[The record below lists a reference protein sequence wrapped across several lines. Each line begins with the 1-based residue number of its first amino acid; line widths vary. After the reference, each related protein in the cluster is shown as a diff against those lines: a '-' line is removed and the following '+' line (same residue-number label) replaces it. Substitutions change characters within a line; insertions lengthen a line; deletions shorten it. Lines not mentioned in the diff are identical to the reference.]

1 MSVEISQ
8 AFATSSET
16 ISDFFQRPGVGYY
29 IPLYQRPYS
38 WDTENIE
45 QLIADISSGVE
56 ALIADENN
64 IRFLGTVILV
74 KESNAIVNINPQDRK
89 ALPTRIDNVI
99 DGQQR
104 ISTIALLACLLY
116 QRLYEISG
124 RLPKDSKYDGLREA
138 VDDYLATLIELFS
151 FDLRRGIPSRK
162 PIIIRGAVDGW
173 TFDGDDNNYPSEVS
187 YFLAS
192 FIRAVTNKSAF
203 PQIPKSSL
211 VGKNLTKMNSLLN
224 NVDKAYDSNSNNENF
239 PLAWDIIK
247 GMKQVELWSYER
259 DELVEIVN
267 NRSNPLSV
275 NDKRVCSL
283 VQLFAF
289 CHYLLQRCCFTL
301 NEPVSEDWAF
311 DMFQSLNATGTP
323 LTALETFKPL
333 VVNIVNSPG
342 RNSDDKFKN
351 SKSEFKG
358 SKSEKY
364 FTIVESLLA
373 PLSSASSKNKLTNDY
388 LTLFALTYDAT
399 KLSTHFSAQRRWLT
413 ETYNKSECL
422 EDKEEFI
429 QRMANVATYWEKVR
443 KFDPKKQLPIP
454 GTEEALATERKE
466 AELCVLY
473 LQSAGHKMANTIL
486 SRFYSLVIRE
496 RSGAHNDFVFAC
508 KAVAA
513 FFTLWRS
520 ALPNAGLDEVYRK
533 LLREKMSW
541 KQGDSQ
547 LTVQK
552 LKKSFREILND
563 KDIGTK
569 EEWKKKATQYLRYN
583 EAKAVCKFAL
593 FITSH
598 YTIEDRDNP
607 GLMKIGRL
615 GSSTSYLEPT
625 KWIDED
631 FKSIEHVAP
640 QKKKPLP
647 DAEWDRTLYENDDYQ
662 QIGNLLLLPTEINSS
677 ASNKGWLEKWIYYR
691 HLAETDPDNLAALK
705 KEAEDNGVNL
715 RDETIDLLKKTQHKH
730 HIIPIVQLGATGQW
744 NKSFVEKRTDRICD
758 ILWERIYEWLA
769 EG

>member
-1 MSVEISQ
+1 MSVDISQ
-8 AFATSSET
+8 AFITSSET
-16 ISDFFQRPGVGYY
+16 ISYFFQRPDLGYY

-45 QLIADISSGVE
+45 QLMSDIIRGVE
-56 ALIADENN
+56 ALLDNDNN

-74 KESNAIVNINPQDRK
+74 KESNPLANIKPQDRR
-89 ALPTRIDNVI
+89 ALPKNIDNVI

-116 QRLYEISG
+116 QRLYQIRE

-138 VDDYLATLIELFS
+138 VDGYLATLTELFS
-151 FDLRRGIPSRK
+151 FDLRRGSPSRK

-173 TFDGDDNNYPSEVS
+173 TFDGDDHHYQSEIS
-187 YFLAS
+187 SFLAS
-192 FIRAVTNKSAF
+192 FIRAVTNKSTF
-203 PQIPKSSL
+203 PPIPTGSL
-211 VGKNLTKMNSLLN
+211 VGKNLRKMNSLLN
-224 NVDKAYDSNSNNENF
+224 NVEKAYDSNSNGEDF
-239 PLAWDIIK
+239 PPAWKIIQ
-247 GMKQVELWSYER
+247 GMNQVELWSYER
-259 DELVEIVN
+259 PELVEIVN
-267 NRSNPLSV
+267 NPSNPISLTE
-275 NDKRVCSL
+275 KRVCSL

-333 VVNIVNSPG
+333 VVNIANSQSG
-342 RNSDDKFKN
+342 NT
-351 SKSEFKG
+351 EGFKG

-364 FTIVESLLA
+364 FNLVEELLA

-388 LTLFALTYDAT
+388 LTIFALTHDAT

-413 ETYNKSECL
+413 ETYNKFGSPE
-422 EDKEEFI
+422 EREEFI
-429 QRMANVATYWEKVR
+429 RSMGELAIYWEKVR
-443 KFDPKKQLPIP
+443 KFDPNKQLVIP
-454 GTEEALATERKE
+454 ETENVPDPHRKE
-466 AELCVLY
+466 AALCVLY
-473 LQSAGHKMANTIL
+473 LQDAGHKMANTIL
-486 SRFYSLVIRE
+486 SRFYSLVIRKQPTADTE
-496 RSGAHNDFVFAC
+496 FVFAC
-508 KAVAA
+508 KAIAA

-547 LTVQK
+547 LTVQE
-552 LKKSFREILND
+552 LKSSLMRVLKD
-563 KDIGTK
+563 KEIGTK
-569 EEWKKKATQYLRYN
+569 EEWKKRATQYLRYD
-583 EAKAVCKFAL
+583 EAKAVCRFAL

-598 YTIEDRDNP
+598 DTIPDQANP
-607 GLMKIGRL
+607 GLMKIGTL
-615 GSSTSYLEPT
+615 GSSPSYLEPT
-625 KWIDED
+625 KWVAED

-640 QKKKPLP
+640 QKPKLP
-647 DAEWDRTLYENDDYQ
+647 SGADWDTALYENDDYE

-677 ASNKGWLEKWIYYR
+677 ASNKAWIEKWIYYR
-691 HLAETDPDNLAALK
+691 HLAETDPEDLASLK
-705 KEAEDNGVNL
+705 KEAEDNGVDL
-715 RDETIDLLKKTQHKH
+715 KDETINLLKKTQHKH

-744 NKSFVEKRTDRICD
+744 DKSCVEKRTERICD

-769 EG
+769 

>member
-38 WDTENIE
+38 WDTENID
-45 QLIADISSGVE
+45 QLIADISSGVD
-56 ALIADENN
+56 ALLEDENN

-74 KESNAIVNINPQDRK
+74 KESNPNDNINPQDRK

-138 VDDYLATLIELFS
+138 VNDYLATLVELFS
-151 FDLRRGIPSRK
+151 FDLRRGSPSRK

-187 YFLAS
+187 SFLAS
-192 FIRAVTNKSAF
+192 FIRAITNKSTF
-203 PQIPKSSL
+203 PQIPKVSL
-211 VGKNLTKMNSLLN
+211 VGKNLRRMNSLLN
-224 NVDKAYDSNSNNENF
+224 NVEKAYDSNLNDESF
-239 PLAWDIIK
+239 PGAWEIINK
-247 GMKQVELWSYER
+247 MKQVELWSYER
-259 DELVEIVN
+259 PELVEIVN
-267 NRSNPLSV
+267 NRSKPLSV

-333 VVNIVNSPG
+333 VVNIVNSQSVN
-342 RNSDDKFKN
+342 RE
-351 SKSEFKG
+351 EFKG

-364 FTIVESLLA
+364 FDIVEQLLA

-388 LTLFALTYDAT
+388 LTLFALIYDAT
-399 KLSTHFSAQRRWLT
+399 RLSTHFSAQRRWLT
-413 ETYNKSECL
+413 EKYEKIKSL
-422 EDKEEFI
+422 EEKEEFVH
-429 QRMANVATYWEKVR
+429 RMGDLATYWEKVR
-443 KFDPKKQLPIP
+443 KFKPNGLPFIPETEKVQDPH
-454 GTEEALATERKE
+454 RKE
-466 AELCVLY
+466 AALCVLY
-473 LQSAGHKMANTIL
+473 LQDAGHKMANTIL
-486 SRFYSLVIRE
+486 SRFYSLVIRNQPQADTE
-496 RSGAHNDFVFAC
+496 FVFAC

-541 KQGDSQ
+541 EKGNSQ
-547 LTVQK
+547 LKVQE
-552 LKKSFREILND
+552 LKKYLMGALQD
-563 KDIGTK
+563 KEIGTK
-569 EEWKKKATQYLRYN
+569 EEWKKKATQYLRHN

-593 FITSH
+593 FVTSH
-598 YTIEDRDNP
+598 DTIPDPANP
-607 GLMKIGRL
+607 GLMKFGTL
-615 GSSTSYLEPT
+615 GSSPSYLEPT
-625 KWIDED
+625 KWISED

-640 QKKKPLP
+640 QKPKLLSSA
-647 DAEWDRTLYENDDYQ
+647 DWDTALYENDDYE

-677 ASNKGWLEKWIYYR
+677 ASNKAWIEKWIYYR
-691 HLAETDPDNLAALK
+691 HLAETDPEKLASLR
-705 KEAEDNGVNL
+705 KEAEDNGVDL
-715 RDETIDLLKKTQHKH
+715 KDKTIDLLKKTQHKH

-744 NKSFVEKRTDRICD
+744 DKSFVEKRTERICD

-769 EG
+769 